1 MIINRIFKVSSLFI
15 FCFLLSCGENEVKE
29 EVVLRPV
36 RYSEVG
42 YVGGDKS
49 RSFSGTAKTEKI
61 INLSFRSS
69 GIVTKL
75 DMKLGQKVRKN
86 DLLGTLDNVSAR
98 LNYESAIESKN
109 SSESQMNTA
118 KLALNRVRTLY
129 EKGSSSLSDY
139 EDAKN
144 SYRTAVASFESS
156 KRSVA
161 IQQDQIRFGY
171 LYAPED
177 GVIASVSAE
186 VDENVSPGQTIGVLN
201 AGSAIEI
208 SLGLP
213 ESVINAVKKDMKVRV
228 SFTAIPEENFN
239 AVVTEVAPAVDQN
252 TSTYPVT
259 VMVTDKD
266 DRIKSGMAASV
277 NFEFVSESLD
287 KKTMV
292 VPANAVGED
301 GNGRF
306 VFIIEESDEM
316 TTVNK
321 QPITIGNLTPEGF
334 EVVSG
339 LRIGQKIATAGL
351 QTLLDGQEVK
361 LN

>member
-1 MIINRIFKVSSLFI
+1 M
-15 FCFLLSCGENEVKE
+15 
-29 EVVLRPV
+29 
-36 RYSEVG
+36 
-42 YVGGDKS
+42 
-49 RSFSGTAKTEKI
+49 
-61 INLSFRSS
+61 
-69 GIVTKL
+69 
-75 DMKLGQKVRKN
+75 
-86 DLLGTLDNVSAR
+86 LGTLDNVSAR

-177 GVIASVSAE
+177 GVIATVSAE

-339 LRIGQKIATAGL
+339 LQIGQKIATAGL

>member
-1 MIINRIFKVSSLFI
+1 M
-15 FCFLLSCGENEVKE
+15 
-29 EVVLRPV
+29 
-36 RYSEVG
+36 
-42 YVGGDKS
+42 
-49 RSFSGTAKTEKI
+49 
-61 INLSFRSS
+61 
-69 GIVTKL
+69 
-75 DMKLGQKVRKN
+75 
-86 DLLGTLDNVSAR
+86 
-98 LNYESAIESKN
+98 
-109 SSESQMNTA
+109 
-118 KLALNRVRTLY
+118 
-129 EKGSSSLSDY
+129 
-139 EDAKN
+139 
-144 SYRTAVASFESS
+144 
-156 KRSVA
+156 
-161 IQQDQIRFGY
+161 
-171 LYAPED
+171 
-177 GVIASVSAE
+177 
-186 VDENVSPGQTIGVLN
+186 LN

-339 LRIGQKIATAGL
+339 LQIGQKIATAGL